1 MARKRNKLTDF
12 MADNKSMCLI
22 KECREL
28 ARMNSKNN
36 QDGAYKRS
44 DKRIMRSFDTLDEM
58 ESDITSSNDSLV
70 RDPGALD
77 ETEKTPESSEHDL
90 DNSFDEYGDR
100 IFKVKEKVKVKY

>member
-1 MARKRNKLTDF
+1 

-28 ARMNSKNN
+28 ARMNSEKLIVLGRNSKNN